1 MTSKMK
7 VIARENLDNGILG
20 KVVFAF
26 MQDNR
31 KVEIIK

>member
-7 VIARENLDNGILG
+7 VIERYNLDNGMLG

-31 KVEIIK
+31 R